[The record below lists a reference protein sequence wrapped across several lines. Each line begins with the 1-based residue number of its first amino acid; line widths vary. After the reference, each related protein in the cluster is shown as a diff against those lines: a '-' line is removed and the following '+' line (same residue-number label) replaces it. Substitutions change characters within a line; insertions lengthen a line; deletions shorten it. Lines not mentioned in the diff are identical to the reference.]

1 MDVSATG
8 KSGDKEGFALAKVFE
23 TVDQYERRKCH
34 GT

>member
-8 KSGDKEGFALAKVFE
+8 KSGDKEGFAFANVLE
-23 TVDQYERRKCH
+23 TVDQYERRKCR